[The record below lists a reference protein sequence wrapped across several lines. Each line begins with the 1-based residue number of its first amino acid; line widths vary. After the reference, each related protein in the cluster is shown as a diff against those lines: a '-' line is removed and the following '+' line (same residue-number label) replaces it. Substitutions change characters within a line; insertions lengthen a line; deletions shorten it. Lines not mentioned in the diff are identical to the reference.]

1 MRRLGRCGRYWE
13 RDVEVDIVCV
23 EEGHVTAVEV
33 KWSDL
38 DEGEAEAVIRDVRRK
53 LGREG
58 GDYYVAVRRGP
69 KKPPRGHRR
78 GHLWKKRGVITR
90 MW

>member
-58 GDYYVAVRRGP
+58 GDYYVVVRRGP
-69 KKPPRGHRR
+69 KNPHVVTVEEIFGKNG
-78 GHLWKKRGVITR
+78 G
-90 MW
+90 

>member
-1 MRRLGRCGRYWE
+1 
-13 RDVEVDIVCV
+13 VDIVCV

-53 LGREG
+53 LGRGGG

-69 KKPPRGHRR
+69 KYPHVVTVEEIFGKNG
-78 GHLWKKRGVITR
+78 G
-90 MW
+90 